1 MEPKKGNLIIKTW
14 EKSCKLLLLRKR
26 PSRTASFYTDVDEDP
41 KRRRHG
47 KRQVA
52 PEGCF
57 TVYVGAERQ
66 RFVVRTEYAN
76 HPMFRV
82 LLDEAESEFG
92 YNPEGP
98 LVLPC
103 RVDCFWKVL
112 VDMDSKEE
120 EEEEKEEVI
129 RPKSCGRFAK
139 AHGANYYQ
147 RHVIC
152 PSPLVALNRYV

>member
-1 MEPKKGNLIIKTW
+1 MEFKKVNLIAQTW
-14 EKSCKLLLLRKR
+14 EKIRRGGAKR
-26 PSRTASFYTDVDEDP
+26 QSRTASFYTHDVADDP
-41 KRRRHG
+41 KRRNS

-57 TVYVGAERQ
+57 TVYVGPEKQ

-103 RVDCFWKVL
+103 EVECFWKVL
-112 VDMDSKEE
+112 VDMDSREGEE
-120 EEEEKEEVI
+120 ENEGLI
-129 RPKSCGRFAK
+129 RKKSCARFAY
-139 AHGANYYQ
+139 HGSSYYH